1 VVTVVPTYDL
11 PVEAIAQTPVEPRDS
26 ARLLVDRGP
35 GRAAGH
41 LQVRDLPSLVRAGDV
56 VVLNETR
63 VLHARLLL
71 RKPTGGVVEVLLLE
85 QEATP
90 GEWSALVRP
99 SKKVPPGSRFDAGA
113 GLVVEVGE
121 VLDGGRRRVR
131 VDADDLPAALAAVG
145 QVPLPPYITTPVADP
160 ARYQT
165 VYARRASSVAAPTA
179 GLHLTDAVLD
189 GIRATGA
196 RIVTVDLTVGLG
208 TFRPVTADRLED
220 HDMHEEAYSIP
231 PETMAAV
238 EAAERVVAVGTT
250 SVRALETAAATGE
263 LAGRSRLL
271 ITPGFEWRVVDA
283 LLTNFHQPRS
293 TLLAMVEAFVG
304 PHWRD
309 LYATALADGYRF
321 LSFGDAM
328 FLERRA

>member
-1 VVTVVPTYDL
+1 MTVVPTYDL
-11 PVEAIAQTPVEPRDS
+11 PPGAIAQTPVEPRDA

-35 GRAAGH
+35 GRAADH
-41 LQVRDLPSLVRAGDV
+41 LRVADLPSLLRAGDV

-71 RKPTGGVVEVLLLE
+71 RKPTGGVVEVFLLE

-90 GEWSALVRP
+90 GEWLALVRP

-160 ARYQT
+160 ERYQT

-220 HDMHEEAYSIP
+220 HEMHEEAYSIP